1 MVIPTPILEL
11 IKFRVSPSHK
21 YRSILGAE
29 MYPLEKAIDAG
40 LMDQVVDSE
49 KLMVAAM
56 EKAKDLATMGHPSYT
71 LTKALFIKDVA
82 ENIDNAIEEL
92 EIK

>member
-1 MVIPTPILEL
+1 
-11 IKFRVSPSHK
+11 
-21 YRSILGAE
+21 
-29 MYPLEKAIDAG
+29 MYPLEEAIDAG
-40 LMDQVVDSE
+40 LMDQVVDSG
-49 KLMVAAM
+49 KLMETAM

>member
-1 MVIPTPILEL
+1 
-11 IKFRVSPSHK
+11 
-21 YRSILGAE
+21 
-29 MYPLEKAIDAG
+29 
-40 LMDQVVDSE
+40 
-49 KLMVAAM
+49 
-56 EKAKDLATMGHPSYT
+56 MGHPSYT